1 MCSSCVSQPR
11 RERSS
16 NIQRAKELSVKNNA
30 MSTAATSFVFVFF
43 NVFFCASPTLVNFTV
58 SLVSDLAH
66 SSTNQHMNDAQRH
79 THWAICSW
87 DFGGLHQSIFLQRLS
102 VKHKNFFL
110 KNVRKQTQLRE
121 QNLSITQVSIT
132 AVNTEQLCTSV
143 SGCYINARVGLS
155 EVNPQQPPLSTW
167 F

>member
-1 MCSSCVSQPR
+1 MPPIVSGRGVYRGTVPKYVVQPMCSSCVSQPR

-79 THWAICSW
+79 TH
-87 DFGGLHQSIFLQRLS
+87 
-102 VKHKNFFL
+102 
-110 KNVRKQTQLRE
+110 
-121 QNLSITQVSIT
+121 
-132 AVNTEQLCTSV
+132 
-143 SGCYINARVGLS
+143 
-155 EVNPQQPPLSTW
+155 
-167 F
+167 